1 MTYRDPVVVTI
12 GTEPDAHGP
21 DALALGSEEA

>member
-1 MTYRDPVVVTI
+1 MTHRGPVIVTI
-12 GTEPDAHGP
+12 GTGPDAHGP